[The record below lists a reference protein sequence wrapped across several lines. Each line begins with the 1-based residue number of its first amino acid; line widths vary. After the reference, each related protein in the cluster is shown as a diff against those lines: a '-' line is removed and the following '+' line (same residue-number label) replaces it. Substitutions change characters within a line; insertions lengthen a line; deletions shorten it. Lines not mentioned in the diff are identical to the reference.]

1 MSGQAD
7 DLFGALVEDRLAAE
21 RPLAAR
27 MRPMTIAEVLGQE
40 ALLGGAGFL
49 AQAIAADRVPSLILY
64 GPPGCGKTTL
74 ARVVAQSTKA
84 TFEELSAV
92 SAGLADVRAV
102 LTRARDRLAS
112 GGRTVLFLDEI
123 HRFNKGQQDA
133 LLPGVEDGLIT
144 LIGATTENPFYEV
157 NAALISRMRVLTL
170 EPLSDDSL
178 GVLLD
183 RACERADG
191 LAGRVTLGPD
201 ARRALI
207 ARAGGDARHALNLLD
222 AAAAM
227 SGPGPLGVEA
237 IALAD
242 GRRSVV
248 YDREG
253 DAHYDTISAF
263 IKSIRGSDPD
273 AAIYYLA
280 VMIHGG
286 EDPKFIARRLIVAAS
301 EDVGNADPTALSVA
315 TAAAA
320 GVQFVGM
327 PEARIILAQA
337 VVYLA
342 LAPKSNAA
350 YRAIGA
356 ALADVEAR
364 GAKRPPIALRDASR
378 ANAKNFGHGKGYRY
392 PHDAPNG
399 VMDGSLLPEPLLG
412 ARFYVPT
419 GRGVEARL
427 NARLE
432 ELRAG
437 AAAQGPLRPAGA
449 ALPGAQ
455 REPRRDEDHAAGTS
469 EGEVPRG
476 KRDELNHEDE
486 RDTDHE
492 EQGNPAP

>member
-1 MSGQAD
+1 MSDQPD
-7 DLFGALVEDRLAAE
+7 DLFGGLVEDHLAAE

-27 MRPMTIAEVLGQE
+27 MRPSSLADVLGQE
-40 ALLGGAGFL
+40 SLLADNGFL

-84 TFEELSAV
+84 AFEELSAV

-102 LTRARDRLAS
+102 LTRARDRLAT
-112 GGRTVLFLDEI
+112 GQRTVLFLDEI

-170 EPLSDDSL
+170 GPLSQSAM
-178 GVLLD
+178 GALLD
-183 RACERADG
+183 RACERPDG
-191 LAGRVTLGPD
+191 LAGRVLLDTQTRG
-201 ARRALI
+201 ALI
-207 ARAGGDARHALNLLD
+207 ARAAGDGRHALNLLD
-222 AAAAM
+222 AAAAIA
-227 SGPGPLGVEA
+227 GPGPLGVET

-242 GRRSVV
+242 GGRAVI
-248 YDREG
+248 YDRDG

-280 VMIHGG
+280 VMLHGG

-301 EDVGNADPTALSVA
+301 EDVGNADPNALSVA

-327 PEARIILAQA
+327 PEARIVLAQA
-337 VVYLA
+337 VTYLA

-356 ALADVEAR
+356 ALADIETP
-364 GAKRPPIALRDASR
+364 GANRPPLALRDSSR
-378 ANAKNFGHGKGYRY
+378 RNAKNFGHGTGYKY
-392 PHDAPNG
+392 PHDAVDG
-399 VMDGSLLPEPLLG
+399 VMSGSLLPDDLAG
-412 ARFYVPT
+412 TRFFVPNS
-419 GRGVEARL
+419 RGVEGRLSARL
-427 NARLE
+427 A
-432 ELRAG
+432 ELRAV
-437 AAAQGPLRPAGA
+437 APTQGPLLVAGS
-449 ALPGAQ
+449 ALPGSQNEPGHDEEEAAHSGERNVAG
-455 REPRRDEDHAAGTS
+455 RE
-469 EGEVPRG
+469 
-476 KRDELNHEDE
+476 RDELHHEDNG
-486 RDTDHE
+486 DADDKD
-492 EQGNPAP
+492 QGESVP